1 MDSPASL
8 TNQVAHLYYE
18 LEALVDANKLR
29 AYTNRLRISENSMI
43 ALELANA
50 AFNENRQLLN
60 DASTA
65 IVRSK
70 KVMIQKLASDGNMS
84 SEEIRDLVDSAELK
98 YLGRRSSLNRAVLD
112 INGRMSKINSEL
124 IELIRE
130 ILERNDELL
139 EGNRENLQIF
149 NEMTSDFSTYL
160 DKEADFSD
168 LASINQDEHNKV
180 FDRASE
186 NTNMLEQVFS
196 SADANGQALIG
207 LRGVIDK
214 QRAEISQQ
222 WTQIEAQQEL
232 CFDVIDGKH

>member
-1 MDSPASL
+1 MNSPASL

-98 YLGRRSSLNRAVLD
+98 YLDRRSSLNRAVLD
-112 INGRMSKINSEL
+112 INDRMSKINSEL
-124 IELIRE
+124 IGLIRE

-168 LASINQDEHNKV
+168 LASVNQAEHNEV

-186 NTNMLEQVFS
+186 NTNMLEQVFA

-207 LRGVIDK
+207 LRNIIDQ
-214 QRAEISQQ
+214 QRAAISQQ

-232 CFDVIDGKH
+232 CFDVIDGKD